1 MTIIEKYGNL
11 NSKEVIQQ
19 LMDEISKI
27 SGAMNPK
34 VRENIVLKINKAKLQ
49 MWFASEY
56 PESKF
61 T

>member
-27 SGAMNPK
+27 SGAMNLK

-49 MWFASEY
+49 MWFASE
-56 PESKF
+56 
-61 T
+61 